1 MRAPKHACANHERM
15 MGNDTVAEM
24 AEVMVGSVFAY
35 AFRIR
40 LPCKAALSYLCNARP
55 VTVAID
61 AWCAR
66 RLTKQASKTREH
78 RLHEASTRPKLTMR
92 NFVFVCTYEAEPRT
106 WCARRLTKHAGKSRE
121 HHLHDAKAGAR
132 RQDTRATPPQGHI

>member
-40 LPCKAALSYLCNARP
+40 LPCKAALSYLYARP

-61 AWCAR
+61 AWCASE
-66 RLTKQASKTREH
+66 TPDQASK
-78 RLHEASTRPKLTMR
+78 
-92 NFVFVCTYEAEPRT
+92 
-106 WCARRLTKHAGKSRE
+106 
-121 HHLHDAKAGAR
+121 
-132 RQDTRATPPQGHI
+132 QDTRASPPRGLHEAKADYEKFRICMYI